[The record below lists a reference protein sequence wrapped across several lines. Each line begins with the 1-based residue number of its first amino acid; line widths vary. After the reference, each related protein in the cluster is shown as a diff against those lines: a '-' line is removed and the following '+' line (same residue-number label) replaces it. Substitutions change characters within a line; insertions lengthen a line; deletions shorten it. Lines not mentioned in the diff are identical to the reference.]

1 MKLDLQKTL
10 ASKVTGAGK
19 SRIKIDFEH
28 RDKIKEAITK
38 ADIRDLLDEGVISV
52 TPLKSNSRGRAKA
65 RLAARK
71 KGRRRG
77 QGKRSGTNN
86 ARNNSKS
93 DWINRIRL
101 QRKLLKSF
109 KDRGLLESSDWK
121 MLYLKAKGGF
131 FKHKRQLLQYMDQ
144 NKLLKKENKK

>member
-38 ADIRDLLDEGVISV
+38 ADIRDLLDEGVISI
-52 TPLKSNSRGRAKA
+52 TPAKSNSRGRAKA
-65 RLAARK
+65 RLVAKK

-77 QGKRSGTNN
+77 QAKRSGTKN

-109 KDRGLLESSDWK
+109 KDRDLLASNDWK

-131 FKHKRQLLQYMDQ
+131 FKHKRQLLQYMEQ

>member
-1 MKLDLQKTL
+1 MKLDLQKIL

-52 TPLKSNSRGRAKA
+52 TPSKSNSRGRAKA

>member
-1 MKLDLQKTL
+1 MKLDLQKVL

-19 SRIKIDFEH
+19 SRIRIDFEQ

-38 ADIRDLLDEGVISV
+38 ADIRDLIDEGIISI
-52 TPLKSNSRGRAKA
+52 TPAKSNSRGRAKA
-65 RLAARK
+65 RTIAKR
-71 KGRRRG
+71 KGRQRG
-77 QGKRSGTNN
+77 QAKRVGSSN
-86 ARNNSKS
+86 ARHNSKH

-109 KDRGLLESSDWK
+109 KNRGLIESNDWK

-131 FKHKRQLLQYMDQ
+131 FKHKRQLLQYIEQ
-144 NKLLKKENKK
+144 NNLFKKEAKK

>member
-52 TPLKSNSRGRAKA
+52 IQSKSNSRGRAKA

-71 KGRRRG
+71 KGRQRG
-77 QGKRSGTNN
+77 QAKKSGTNN

-109 KDRGLLESSDWK
+109 KDRGLLASSDWK
-121 MLYLKAKGGF
+121 ILYLKAKGGF

>member
-52 TPLKSNSRGRAKA
+52 TPPKSNSRGRAKA

-71 KGRRRG
+71 KGRQRG
-77 QGKRSGTNN
+77 QGKKSGTNN

-109 KDRGLLESSDWK
+109 KDSGLLASGDWK

>member
-52 TPLKSNSRGRAKA
+52 TPSKSNSRGRAKA

-144 NKLLKKENKK
+144 NKLFKKDNKK

>member
-52 TPLKSNSRGRAKA
+52 IQSKSNSRGRAKA

-71 KGRRRG
+71 KGRQRG
-77 QGKRSGTNN
+77 QAKKSGTNN

-109 KDRGLLESSDWK
+109 KDRGLLASSDWK
-121 MLYLKAKGGF
+121 ILYLKAKGGF
-131 FKHKRQLLQYMDQ
+131 FKHKRQLLQYIEQ

>member
-52 TPLKSNSRGRAKA
+52 TPAKSNSRGRAKV
-65 RLAARK
+65 RLVARK

-77 QGKRSGTNN
+77 QAKRSGTKN

-109 KDRGLLESSDWK
+109 KDRDLLASSEWK

-131 FKHKRQLLQYMDQ
+131 FKHKRQLLQYMEQ

>member
-52 TPLKSNSRGRAKA
+52 TPAKSNSRGRAKA
-65 RLAARK
+65 RLVARK

-77 QGKRSGTNN
+77 QAKRSGTKN

-93 DWINRIRL
+93 NWINRIRL

-109 KDRGLLESSDWK
+109 KDQDLLASSEWK

-131 FKHKRQLLQYMDQ
+131 FKHKRQLLQYMEQ